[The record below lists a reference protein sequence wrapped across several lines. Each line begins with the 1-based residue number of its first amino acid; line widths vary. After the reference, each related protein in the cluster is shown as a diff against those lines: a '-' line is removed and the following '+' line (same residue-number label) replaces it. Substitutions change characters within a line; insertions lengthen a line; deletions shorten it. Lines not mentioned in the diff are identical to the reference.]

1 MALGTPQHWFLID
14 VVIGVV
20 IGVGTIAS
28 VGIIGEVVGMY
39 IIVVADVV
47 VVVVVL

>member
-1 MALGTPQHWFLID
+1 MALGTPQHWFHID
-14 VVIGVV
+14 VV

-39 IIVVADVV
+39 IIVVAATVAV